1 MRRSLVALSC
11 LVGLATAGC
20 QGHLAQKEL
29 KTERKICD
37 QIAAVGQALDQV
49 SQLQP
54 SSTVGEAKAADQ
66 ALATALA
73 GLKTSDQT
81 LEKLR
86 LEAFQ
91 KQLNAFKGEVSKV
104 TSNKSL
110 TLAQAAADLKAKAQP
125 VIQARRALSASV
137 KCEEAPAAPAKP

>member
-20 QGHLAQKEL
+20 QGDLAQKEL
-29 KTERKICD
+29 KTEGKICD

-73 GLKTSDQT
+73 GLRTSDQT

-91 KQLNAFKGEVSKV
+91 KQLNGFKAEVSKV

-110 TLAQAAADLKAKAQP
+110 TLAQAAADLKVKAQP